1 MNTQLCDQASSLR
14 GDVVS
19 VRSASNGVAVIE
31 MHDEAGKNT
40 FTEELTTELAAAFER
55 VGSDE
60 QLRAVVLTGYG
71 PSISAVAARS
81 GRCSTSKTARTRSSG
96 RVKDPASTPCP

>member
-1 MNTQLCDQASSLR
+1 VNTQLCDQASSLR

-60 QLRAVVLTGYG
+60 QLRAVGLTGEG
-71 PSISAVAARS
+71 PPFCR
-81 GRCSTSKTARTRSSG
+81 GGGDGTARPGTESEGVFRRPLELEG
-96 RVKDPASTPCP
+96 M

>member
-19 VRSASNGVAVIE
+19 VRSASDGVAVIE

-60 QLRAVVLTGYG
+60 QFRAVVLTGYG
-71 PSISAVAARS
+71 PYFCS
-81 GRCSTSKTARTRSSG
+81 GGTLGALL
-96 RVKDPASTPCP
+96 DPASTPCP